1 MPRRDPGKT
10 QSIGTVFSNPDQSV
24 AAFLAATNFN
34 CVTFRKLH
42 YTRISDPGTFF
53 ASLPE
58 RAYACCADCSARIAR
73 AVNRRRGMARRIR
86 MPQFAASTIPGAKL
100 VRFERGGHLLM
111 SVEQAT
117 IRTVMQKHIL
127 DHVSE

>member
-1 MPRRDPGKT
+1 
-10 QSIGTVFSNPDQSV
+10 
-24 AAFLAATNFN
+24 
-34 CVTFRKLH
+34 
-42 YTRISDPGTFF
+42 
-53 ASLPE
+53 
-58 RAYACCADCSARIAR
+58 
-73 AVNRRRGMARRIR
+73 